1 MDYLIETAHAAAE
14 HLNQVRAK
22 PKFDIRAFHIVHE
35 GRRIEVEYN
44 GDLFDLPDAKVAQ
57 VTRAEAV
64 INEALHKVG
73 TLAASVCP
81 ETGRISIAGA

>member
-1 MDYLIETAHAAAE
+1 MHYLIETARAAAE
-14 HLNQVRAK
+14 HLNHVRAR
-22 PKFDIRAFHIVHE
+22 PKYDIRAFHLRHG

-44 GDLFDLPDAKVAQ
+44 CDLFDLADVIVAQ
-57 VTRAEAV
+57 VARAEAV

-81 ETGRISIAGA
+81 KTGCISITEA

>member
-1 MDYLIETAHAAAE
+1 MHYLIETAHAAAE
-14 HLNQVRAK
+14 HLNEVRTK
-22 PKFDIRAFHIVHE
+22 PKFDIRAFHLRHG
-35 GRRIEVEYN
+35 GRRIEVEFN

-57 VTRAEAV
+57 VARAEAV

-81 ETGRISIAGA
+81 ETGCISIAEA

>member
-1 MDYLIETAHAAAE
+1 MNYLIESARAAAE
-14 HLNQVRAK
+14 HLNHVRTK
-22 PKFDIRAFHIVHE
+22 PKYDIRAFHLRHG
-35 GRRIEVEYN
+35 GRRIEVEIN

-57 VTRAEAV
+57 VARAEAV

-81 ETGRISIAGA
+81 ETGRISITEA